1 MKNSKQEL
9 LNLWLWVNKI
19 NKNNPEKGNTLIV
32 AIGIGLVLIIAT
44 SLTLFNSS
52 KDKTNVQAGEFSKKT
67 MAVAELGV
75 TRVHNFFS

>member
-52 KDKTNVQAGEFSKKT
+52 KDKTNVQAGEFSKKNH
-67 MAVAELGV
+67 GGC
-75 TRVHNFFS
+75 